1 VNERLTPSQD
11 DMMRCT
17 TYNCQK
23 NKFFIMR
30 HSNHKVDKSVETQR
44 SKLEKPW
51 HKIWT
56 EVEEAKEFYIAESS
70 HQQYLVL
77 GGRNGNAQSSAV
89 GCSDP
94 IRCYG

>member
-1 VNERLTPSQD
+1 
-11 DMMRCT
+11 
-17 TYNCQK
+17 
-23 NKFFIMR
+23 MR